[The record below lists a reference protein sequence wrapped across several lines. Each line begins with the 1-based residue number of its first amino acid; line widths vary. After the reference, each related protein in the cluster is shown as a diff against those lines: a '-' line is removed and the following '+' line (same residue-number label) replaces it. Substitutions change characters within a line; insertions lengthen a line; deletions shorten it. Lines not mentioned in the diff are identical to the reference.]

1 MARVLITGCST
12 GFGRAAAVELTKRG
26 HEVLA
31 TARRPETLDDL
42 DVTQKLRLDVDDD
55 ASVADAVSSA
65 GTVDALVNNAGAGI
79 QGAIERVPLDE
90 IRRVREPQV
99 LRPRL

>member
-31 TARRPETLDDL
+31 TARRL
-42 DVTQKLRLDVDDD
+42 
-55 ASVADAVSSA
+55 
-65 GTVDALVNNAGAGI
+65 
-79 QGAIERVPLDE
+79 
-90 IRRVREPQV
+90 
-99 LRPRL
+99 